1 MRRKLAFSGF
11 ITATCITALLSFV
24 MFIALIYLI
33 NILSIIVNEAERT
46 AGMLATIIM
55 AITVLFSIACLI
67 LNSCSISSTTTAQKM
82 NKRKGLVIT
91 SIVFNFIVIFF
102 LLAVSVENGATAIF
116 YIICMLGLIASNVL
130 ILIDVARLSKA
141 VNAEL
146 FAENNI
152 VTEEKIENPIEE
164 IKTEENSQPKNEE
177 MDDLES
183 ELNKLML
190 MKEKNLITEEEF
202 EQLKKRAIDK
212 KLSK

>member
-1 MRRKLAFSGF
+1 
-11 ITATCITALLSFV
+11 
-24 MFIALIYLI
+24 
-33 NILSIIVNEAERT
+33 
-46 AGMLATIIM
+46 
-55 AITVLFSIACLI
+55 
-67 LNSCSISSTTTAQKM
+67 M

-91 SIVFNFIVIFF
+91 SIVFNFIAIFF
-102 LLAVSVENGATAIF
+102 LLAVSVENGATAVF

>member
-33 NILSIIVNEAERT
+33 NILSIIVSEAERT

-91 SIVFNFIVIFF
+91 SIVFNFIIIFF
-102 LLAVSVENGATAIF
+102 LLAVSVENGATAVF

-202 EQLKKRAIDK
+202 DLLKKRAIDK

>member
-102 LLAVSVENGATAIF
+102 LLAVSVENGATAVF

-152 VTEEKIENPIEE
+152 VTEEKIENPVEE
-164 IKTEENSQPKNEE
+164 IKIEGNSQPKNKE

>member
-91 SIVFNFIVIFF
+91 SIVFNFIIIFF
-102 LLAVSVENGATAIF
+102 LLAVSVENGATAVF

>member
-102 LLAVSVENGATAIF
+102 LLAVSVENGATAVF

-164 IKTEENSQPKNEE
+164 IKIEGNSQPKNKE

>member
-1 MRRKLAFSGF
+1 
-11 ITATCITALLSFV
+11 
-24 MFIALIYLI
+24 
-33 NILSIIVNEAERT
+33 
-46 AGMLATIIM
+46 MLATIIM

-102 LLAVSVENGATAIF
+102 LLAVSVENGATAVF

-164 IKTEENSQPKNEE
+164 IKTEENSQPKNKE
-177 MDDLES
+177 MDELEL
-183 ELNKLML
+183 EINKLMQ
-190 MKEKNLITEEEF
+190 MKKRNLITEEEF
-202 EQLKKRAIDK
+202 ELLKKRAIDK

>member
-1 MRRKLAFSGF
+1 
-11 ITATCITALLSFV
+11 
-24 MFIALIYLI
+24 
-33 NILSIIVNEAERT
+33 
-46 AGMLATIIM
+46 
-55 AITVLFSIACLI
+55 
-67 LNSCSISSTTTAQKM
+67 
-82 NKRKGLVIT
+82 
-91 SIVFNFIVIFF
+91 
-102 LLAVSVENGATAIF
+102 
-116 YIICMLGLIASNVL
+116 MLGLIASNVL

-152 VTEEKIENPIEE
+152 VTEEKIENPIE

-202 EQLKKRAIDK
+202 DLLKKRAIDK

>member
-202 EQLKKRAIDK
+202 NLLKKRAIDK

>member
-91 SIVFNFIVIFF
+91 SIVFNFIIIFF
-102 LLAVSVENGATAIF
+102 LLAVSVENGATAVF

-202 EQLKKRAIDK
+202 DLLKKRAIDK

>member
-202 EQLKKRAIDK
+202 DLLKKRAIDK

>member
-91 SIVFNFIVIFF
+91 SIVFNFIIIFF
-102 LLAVSVENGATAIF
+102 LLAVSVENGATAVF

-164 IKTEENSQPKNEE
+164 IKTEENSQPKNKE